1 MINAKKMKKYFDK
14 KYSDKNTAKMIIG
27 EIKTHI
33 EYGVVDPTFVGKWY
47 EGLSDGTIKILI
59 DKGYIIKRSVEHCD
73 EFAVLFIDADVGIP
87 YEKSVS
93 FGGKLNECDK
103 NLVSRRTE

>member
-1 MINAKKMKKYFDK
+1 MISAKKMKKYFDK

-59 DKGYIIKRSVEHCD
+59 DKGYIIRIRESIHDK
-73 EFAVLFIDADVGIP
+73 EFAVLFRDVDENNYIGQLYTLP
-87 YEKSVS
+87 DEKSVS
-93 FGGKLNECDK
+93 KE
-103 NLVSRRTE
+103 E

>member
-73 EFAVLFIDADVGIP
+73 EFAVLF
-87 YEKSVS
+87 Y
-93 FGGKLNECDK
+93 
-103 NLVSRRTE
+103 

>member
-73 EFAVLFIDADVGIP
+73 EFAVLFIDEDVGIP

-93 FGGKLNECDK
+93 SEVED
-103 NLVSRRTE
+103 E